1 MSRYALTPILS
12 VRAYGVDQV
21 FKDGSHKRIQTFG
34 EKELTQALRL
44 LASLNG
50 TLVCGPSS
58 PSAWQSSRSASV
70 QE

>member
-1 MSRYALTPILS
+1 MSRYALTPVLS

-21 FKDGSHKRIQTFG
+21 FKDGRRQRIQTFD

-44 LASLNG
+44 LARLNG

-58 PSAWQSSRSASV
+58 VSAWESSQSASV
-70 QE
+70 EE